1 MKKES
6 SYKCMHSKE
15 DFLRYLLVR
24 VSPVIAGVKP
34 ATLLRIS
41 DCCKAREFQ
50 HYDSFCAYQEEIMH
64 SLNIEYMVMKNN
76 GIDIQVL
83 FFDSEFMK
91 RRLIAPEVSQL
102 LYERGYGEF
111 ESVRLSL
118 DKLRDRFCTMEFPHE
133 IGVFLG
139 YPVKDV
145 RGFINRSEPSVLVNK
160 GLWRVFGDP
169 TVSLHL
175 MKQYRLAENLGRRI
189 SAACN
194 NLESCIIQLKQRT
207 L

>member
-1 MKKES
+1 MKKEN
-6 SYKCMHSKE
+6 SYKCRHDKE
-15 DFLRYLLVR
+15 DFLKYLLVKA
-24 VSPVIAGVKP
+24 SSVIAGVKP

-41 DCCKAREFQ
+41 NCCKAREFQ
-50 HYDSFCAYQEEIMH
+50 HYDSFCVYQEEIMH

-76 GIDIQVL
+76 GTDIQIL
-83 FFDSEFMK
+83 FYESEFMK
-91 RRLIAPEVSQL
+91 RRLIVPEVSQL

-111 ESVRLSL
+111 ESVKLSL
-118 DKLRDRFCTMEFPHE
+118 NKLRNRFSRMEFPHE

-145 RGFINRSEPSVLVNK
+145 RGFINRSEPSVLVDK

-169 TVSLHL
+169 TESLHL
-175 MKQYRLAENLGRRI
+175 MKQYRLAENFGRRI

-194 NLESCIIQLKQRT
+194 NLESCIIQLKQIA